1 MQLYVFVNGNAHY
14 IFYGIFLENIKNSIP
29 SSQPLVFLSAIAIQE
44 IASFRLV
51 FHILKWQ
58 KHNYIVKVAILIVFI
73 SISCMVYHTYVL

>member
-1 MQLYVFVNGNAHY
+1 MGMHIIYFT
-14 IFYGIFLENIKNSIP
+14 IFFFLENIKNSIP

-58 KHNYIVKVAILIVFI
+58 KHNYILKVIFI
-73 SISCMVYHTYVL
+73 SIYNGSMVYHTYVL